1 MFKTNKRLQKS
12 LMIAAVVGVLLGIPY
27 AQGITVR
34 AEDLFSPI
42 ETNSSKP
49 EQSSSQPN
57 QSSNQTET
65 QTETQSSTEKVDL
78 GTTEN
83 SEKTTESTVQDD
95 VVADKK
101 DNLQPNMTTGGTNLN
116 IQLIVLA
123 GLIIQIVFM
132 CNYKMMSTMLRK
144 TETHYHKF

>member
-1 MFKTNKRLQKS
+1 MFKNNKRLQKS
-12 LMIAAVVGVLLGIPY
+12 LMIAAVIGLLLGIPY
-27 AQGITVR
+27 AQGITVK

-49 EQSSSQPN
+49 EQSSN
-57 QSSNQTET
+57 QAEAK
-65 QTETQSSTEKVDL
+65 TETQSSTEKVDL
-78 GTTEN
+78 GTTEDT
-83 SEKTTESTVQDD
+83 SKTTESTVQDD
-95 VVADKK
+95 MVANKK
-101 DNLQPNMTTGGTNLN
+101 ENLQPNMTTGGTNLN

-132 CNYKMMSTMLRK
+132 CNYKMMSIMLRK